1 MPPALPDSYLAA
13 HGALL
18 LFLAGGLGFV
28 GLGLLVARAV
38 SVRRPNPE
46 KNATYECGE
55 ETEGPAWVPLNTR
68 FYIVAL
74 VFVLFDVELIF
85 LLPWATAYARPDLL
99 AATGGAWGW
108 FALAEMGVFV
118 GLLALALAWAWRA
131 GYLDWI
137 RPRPVV
143 PTVANA
149 LPAEAYAALAARHT
163 QRAALPA
170 PDAIPT
176 Q

>member
-1 MPPALPDSYLAA
+1 MPPALPASYFAA

-18 LFLAGGLGFV
+18 LFVVGGLAFV
-28 GLGLLVARAV
+28 VLGLLVARAL

-46 KNATYECGE
+46 KTSTYECGE
-55 ETEGPAWVPLNTR
+55 ETEGPAWVPLNAR
-68 FYIVAL
+68 FYVVAL

-99 AATGGAWGW
+99 AASGGAWGW

-131 GYLDWI
+131 GHLDWI

-143 PTVANA
+143 PAVPNA
-149 LPAEAYAALAARHT
+149 LPISAYAALAG
-163 QRAALPA
+163 RATRRRSP
-170 PDAIPT
+170 PT
-176 Q
+176 ESATGS

>member
-1 MPPALPDSYLAA
+1 MPPALPESYLAA

-18 LFLAGGLGFV
+18 LFVAGGLAFMA
-28 GLGLLVARAV
+28 LGLLVARAV

-55 ETEGPAWVPLNTR
+55 ETEGPAWVPLNAR
-68 FYIVAL
+68 FYVVAL

-85 LLPWATAYARPDLL
+85 LLPWATAYARPELL
-99 AATGGAWGW
+99 AASGGAWGW
-108 FALAEMGVFV
+108 FALAEMGVFI

-131 GYLDWI
+131 GHLDWI

-143 PTVANA
+143 PAVANA
-149 LPAEAYAALAARHT
+149 LPLAAYAALAARNG
-163 QRAALPA
+163 RKLSAPKVVAAS
-170 PDAIPT
+170 
-176 Q
+176 

>member
-1 MPPALPDSYLAA
+1 MPPVLPETYLAA
-13 HGALL
+13 HGVLL
-18 LFLAGGLGFV
+18 LFVVGGLAFV
-28 GLGLLVARAV
+28 TLGLLVARTL

-55 ETEGPAWVPLNTR
+55 ETEGPAWVPLNAR
-68 FYIVAL
+68 FYVVAL

-99 AATGGAWGW
+99 AASGGAWGW

-118 GLLALALAWAWRA
+118 GLLTLALAWAWR
-131 GYLDWI
+131 GGHLDWI

-143 PTVANA
+143 PTVPNA
-149 LPAEAYAALAARHT
+149 LPPAAYAALAARTHA
-163 QRAALPA
+163 QLAKPVALPGR
-170 PDAIPT
+170 
-176 Q
+176 